1 MGFPTNLGEYLMS
14 DTRKQ
19 AVTVALDP
27 PDLEHVKR
35 LAERERGTPSGVIRR
50 FVAERLQALQDR
62 APTDQVAA

>member
-1 MGFPTNLGEYLMS
+1 MAAK
-14 DTRKQ
+14 KQ

-27 PDLEHVKR
+27 PDLECVKR

-50 FVAERLQALQDR
+50 LVVQGLEGLQDR